1 MYSKFKIPKLSH
13 IVDKTSVL
21 SIIYGKCAS
30 NNENVFI
37 EKNQLRY

>member
-1 MYSKFKIPKLSH
+1 MYRKFKIPKLSH
-13 IVDKTSVL
+13 IVGKTSVL

-37 EKNQLRY
+37 EKNHLRY